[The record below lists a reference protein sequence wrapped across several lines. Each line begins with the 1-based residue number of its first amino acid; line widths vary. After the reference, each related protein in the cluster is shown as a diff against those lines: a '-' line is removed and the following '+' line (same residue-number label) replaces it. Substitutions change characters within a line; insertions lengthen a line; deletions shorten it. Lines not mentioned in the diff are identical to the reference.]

1 MSLSTLILSKKYKFI
16 FLLFSIIASLVL
28 LLPMAKWLLL
38 GILVT
43 FTTIVLLQDNIITK
57 VKIYTVSAF
66 LLFLFILLGGQLFIE
81 AFINRSMQDWMA
93 DRVMR
98 NGGDLSSGRFQMWSE
113 SFQNALQ
120 HPFWGQG
127 IGYDFMPISRKI
139 GFLDGIGEHSIIVY
153 LMNRVGL
160 ISTIILLYFLFKF
173 FQFCARLYKN
183 ERDIKN
189 KIMIL
194 TSIGYI
200 TGYFAI
206 CTVENFW
213 KSFETVIILYFLIAM
228 ISNFHLFKMQRLYQ
242 NRTFENYNR
251 N

>member
-1 MSLSTLILSKKYKFI
+1 MIKWG
-16 FLLFSIIASLVL
+16 FLGLLV
-28 LLPMAKWLLL
+28 
-38 GILVT
+38 I
-43 FTTIVLLQDNIITK
+43 FTTIVLLQENIIRK
-57 VKIYTVSAF
+57 VKIITISTVVVS
-66 LLFLFILLGGQLFIE
+66 LFILVGGQYFLEIL
-81 AFINRSMQDWMA
+81 IDRTVQDWVA
-93 DRVMR
+93 DRVMK
-98 NGGDLSSGRFQMWSE
+98 NGGDISSGRFQMWSE
-113 SFQNALQ
+113 SFQIALQ

-127 IGYDFMPISRKI
+127 IGYDFSPISRKI
-139 GFLDGIGEHSIIVY
+139 SFFNRGIGEHSIIIY

-160 ISTIILLYFLFKF
+160 IPTIILLYFLFKF